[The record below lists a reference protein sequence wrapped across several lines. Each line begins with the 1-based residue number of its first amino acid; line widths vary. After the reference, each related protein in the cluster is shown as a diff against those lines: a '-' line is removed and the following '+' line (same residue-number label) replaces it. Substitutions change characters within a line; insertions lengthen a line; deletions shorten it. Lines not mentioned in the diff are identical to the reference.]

1 MQASRWLRPQRTE
14 HFNNMLLLK
23 KIKKILRWMVVVFLG
38 STILSVVALR
48 FLPVYFTPLMFIR
61 VGQQIMEGKE
71 IRLRH
76 TWVPLEKISPDLPK
90 AVMASEDSHFLSHH
104 GFDFKAIESA
114 ARRNLR
120 SNGKRRLGAS
130 TISQQTAKNV
140 FLWPGRTW
148 TRKAFEVYFTA
159 LIELMWSK
167 QRIMEVYLNSIEM
180 GDGMYG
186 AEAVARSNFG
196 CSADELTSGQCAL
209 IAATLPNPIRFD
221 SSRPSPYVIKR
232 KARILH
238 EMKYVKRLPR
248 EGEDIGK

>member
-1 MQASRWLRPQRTE
+1 
-14 HFNNMLLLK
+14 
-23 KIKKILRWMVVVFLG
+23 MVVVFLG

-140 FLWPGRTW
+140 FYTRTHGQE
-148 TRKAFEVYFTA
+148 RR
-159 LIELMWSK
+159 L
-167 QRIMEVYLNSIEM
+167 RSISPLL
-180 GDGMYG
+180 
-186 AEAVARSNFG
+186 SN
-196 CSADELTSGQCAL
+196 
-209 IAATLPNPIRFD
+209 
-221 SSRPSPYVIKR
+221 
-232 KARILH
+232 
-238 EMKYVKRLPR
+238 
-248 EGEDIGK
+248 